1 MILLTHAEQLNL
13 EYTAFGRVTD
23 GLDLVRDLTADDEI
37 VSARVI
43 SKRSNKE
50 YTGVRFSTEATGD
63 FSMPQT
69 PNVVKRSLETK
80 VERPVMPQMT
90 PGAGG
95 AAPGMPVIRPAQPSS
110 PGGVLPTQNPT
121 APVKGPPPLLTP
133 NGPVPVQL
141 PK

>member
-1 MILLTHAEQLNL
+1 
-13 EYTAFGRVTD
+13 
-23 GLDLVRDLTADDEI
+23 
-37 VSARVI
+37 
-43 SKRSNKE
+43 
-50 YTGVRFSTEATGD
+50 
-63 FSMPQT
+63 MPQT

-95 AAPGMPVIRPAQPSS
+95 AAPGMPVIRPEQPTPPGGAKPPSS